1 MGLAQAVNGRL
12 RQVPVWPIYATAFT
26 YAAWLFWLG
35 VSGGLGVDPVKG
47 LEWAVGKTGLQLL
60 IAGLLVT
67 PLRKTTGVSLI
78 KFRRALG
85 LSAFFFI
92 LLHLLV
98 WLVLD
103 IQLRWG
109 EIWADILKR
118 PYITIGMTGFLVL
131 IPLAITSNNRSVRRL
146 GAAAWGRLH
155 RLTYLAVAAGAIHYL
170 MVVKAWPLEPV
181 LYCVGV
187 GALLLLR
194 VRFRALLVAG
204 SGPANPE
211 THAAA
216 QHLAASP
223 ARRLWSTLR

>member
-1 MGLAQAVNGRL
+1 MSFAQDVNGRL
-12 RQVPVWPIYATAFT
+12 RKVPAWPIYGLALA
-26 YAAWLFWLG
+26 YAGWLVWLG

-47 LEWAVGKTGLQLL
+47 LEWAVGKTGLKLL

-67 PLRKTTGVSLI
+67 PLRKWTGISLI
-78 KFRRALG
+78 RFRRALG
-85 LSAFFFI
+85 VSAFFFI

-118 PYITIGMTGFLVL
+118 PYITIGMIGFLVL
-131 IPLAITSNNRSVRRL
+131 IPLAVTSNNLSVRRL

-155 RLTYLAVAAGAIHYL
+155 KLTYVAVAAGAIHYM

-187 GALLLLR
+187 GLLLALR
-194 VRFRALLVAG
+194 VRIRARVAAPRLVG
-204 SGPANPE
+204 ES
-211 THAAA
+211 
-216 QHLAASP
+216 
-223 ARRLWSTLR
+223 

>member
-1 MGLAQAVNGRL
+1 MSFAQGVNGRL
-12 RQVPVWPIYATAFT
+12 RKVPAWPIYGLALA
-26 YAAWLFWLG
+26 YAGWLVWLG

-47 LEWAVGKTGLQLL
+47 LEWAVGKTGLKLL

-67 PLRKTTGVSLI
+67 PLRKWTGISLI
-78 KFRRALG
+78 RFRRALG
-85 LSAFFFI
+85 VSAFFFI

-118 PYITIGMTGFLVL
+118 PYITIGMIGFLVL
-131 IPLAITSNNRSVRRL
+131 IPLAVTSNNLSVRRL

-155 RLTYLAVAAGAIHYL
+155 KLTYVAVAAGAIHYM

-187 GALLLLR
+187 GLLLALR
-194 VRFRALLVAG
+194 VRIRARVVAPRLVG
-204 SGPANPE
+204 ES
-211 THAAA
+211 
-216 QHLAASP
+216 
-223 ARRLWSTLR
+223 

>member
-1 MGLAQAVNGRL
+1 MSFAQDVNGRL
-12 RQVPVWPIYATAFT
+12 RKVPAWPIYGLALA
-26 YAAWLFWLG
+26 YAGWLVWLG

-47 LEWAVGKTGLQLL
+47 LEWAVGKTGLKLL

-67 PLRKTTGVSLI
+67 PLRKWTGISLI
-78 KFRRALG
+78 RFRRALG
-85 LSAFFFI
+85 VSAFFFI

-118 PYITIGMTGFLVL
+118 PYITIGMIGFLVL
-131 IPLAITSNNRSVRRL
+131 IPLAVTSNNLSVRRL

-155 RLTYLAVAAGAIHYL
+155 KLTYVAVAAGAIHYM

-187 GALLLLR
+187 GILLALR
-194 VRFRALLVAG
+194 VRIRARVGAPRLVG
-204 SGPANPE
+204 ES
-211 THAAA
+211 
-216 QHLAASP
+216 
-223 ARRLWSTLR
+223 